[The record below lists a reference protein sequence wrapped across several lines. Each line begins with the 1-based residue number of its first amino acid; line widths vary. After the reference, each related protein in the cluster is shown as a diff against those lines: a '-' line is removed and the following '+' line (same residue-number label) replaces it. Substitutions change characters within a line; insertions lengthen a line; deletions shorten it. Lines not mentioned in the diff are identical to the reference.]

1 MTDSQPPLPQPQLI
15 PSGITSEQYEYYIPA
30 KLEFSNGYLG
40 EGGPE
45 QDQTGFQLA
54 VLSNMGLLK
63 AIYSVEALLWVEAL
77 EMYLR
82 KKLEIVDAEPDV
94 YEVLLERLNRAME
107 DLTVIVQYLE
117 D

>member
-40 EGGPE
+40 NSE
-45 QDQTGFQLA
+45 QDQIGFQLA
-54 VLSNMGLLK
+54 VLTNMGLLK
-63 AIYSVEALLWVEAL
+63 AIYTVEALLWVEAL
-77 EMYLR
+77 ELYLR
-82 KKLEIVDAEPDV
+82 KKLEIVDADPDV

-107 DLTVIVQYLE
+107 DLTVVVQYLE

>member
-15 PSGITSEQYEYYIPA
+15 PGGITSEQYEHYVPE
-30 KLEFSNGYLG
+30 KLEFRNGYLG
-40 EGGPE
+40 NTE
-45 QDQTGFQLA
+45 QDQIGFQLA
-54 VLSNMGLLK
+54 VLTNMGLLK
-63 AIYSVEALLWVEAL
+63 AIYSVEALLWIEAL
-77 EMYLR
+77 ELYLR

-107 DLTVIVQYLE
+107 DLTVVAQYLE